1 MLLQKGAKMLLNTAQ
16 VRALAKAHAK
26 NVAHTY
32 TDKTSKH
39 NTARRSVVYVFN
51 NMKAADDLF
60 TELWLHFASSNISNA
75 LRRTSSETWRDIHYV
90 RVIANIK

>member
-1 MLLQKGAKMLLNTAQ
+1 MLLNTKQ

-39 NTARRSVVYVFN
+39 NAARRSVVYVFD
-51 NMKAADDLF
+51 NMAAADNLF
-60 TELWLHFASSNISNA
+60 AEMWLHFAANNISNA
-75 LRRTSSETWRDIHYV
+75 LRRTASDMWRNTHYV